1 MLFRSVSA
9 GSNVKYVVPNT
20 WEGGRDLHLYLR
32 PLIVKN
38 KAELV
43 VTLNGEAILRK
54 KLTHVQPSEM
64 ISVSLEAGRIG
75 VGAVQRENRIQVG
88 LE

>member
-1 MLFRSVSA
+1 
-9 GSNVKYVVPNT
+9 
-20 WEGGRDLHLYLR
+20 
-32 PLIVKN
+32 VKN